1 MKPDRLLTLAA
12 SLAALILSA
21 GCSTGSTG
29 APPPHTASAL
39 PDISGLAF
47 IDGNEFIAV
56 HDVKNPDDRP
66 RVSLISLPAS
76 SAGPVRETMEIAWP
90 APLGPASDLESIARI
105 PGTSLFLLAESG
117 QAKRAGTSFRRIFLA
132 QYRDRRLDIVDAVD
146 WPVPVHNVEG
156 AAVARSGDQFVFLF
170 AERAEGEP
178 ETLVRWASLSLHPM
192 TFGPFQEVA
201 FAAPDPTG
209 PYARPVSAIEVDD
222 AGRIIVASA
231 VDTGNDS
238 GPFRS
243 VIWRIGRIENDGGT
257 GSRVV
262 LDARPTRLATLDGI
276 KVEGLAL
283 RPQPGG
289 AVEIFFGTD
298 DEHHG
303 GIIRHIPLGTEG

>member
-1 MKPDRLLTLAA
+1 MKPYRLLALAG

-29 APPPHTASAL
+29 APPPQTASAL
-39 PDISGLAF
+39 PDISGLAWV
-47 IDGNEFIAV
+47 DGNEFLAI
-56 HDVKNPDDRP
+56 HDVKHPDDRP
-66 RVSLISLPAS
+66 SVSLISLPAS
-76 SAGPVRETMEIAWP
+76 SAGPARETMEIVWP
-90 APLGPASDLESIARI
+90 APLGSASDLESIARI

-117 QAKRAGTSFRRIFLA
+117 QAKRAGTSFRRIFLTE
-132 QYRDRRLDIVDAVD
+132 YRDRRLDVVDAVD

-156 AAVARSGDQFVFLF
+156 AAVARSGDQLVFLF

-178 ETLVRWASLSLHPM
+178 QTLLRWASLSLQPM

-201 FAAPDPTG
+201 FSVPDPAG

-231 VDTGNDS
+231 IDTGNDS

-243 VIWRIGRIENDGGT
+243 VIWRIGRIEDDGGS
-257 GSRVV
+257 GPRVV
-262 LDARPTRLATLDGI
+262 FDAQPTRLATLDGI
-276 KVEGLAL
+276 KVEALAL

-289 AVEIFFGTD
+289 AAELFFGTD